1 MITIFGQ
8 IIKGEVPC
16 EKIYENEYVIAFHDI
31 EPQAPVHVLIVP
43 KKEIRDLQSIEESD
57 RIIMLEVVSCAQQL
71 AKSLG
76 IEKGYRLVTNC
87 GSEAGQSIFHLH
99 FHLLGGKQ
107 LSNTLG

>member
-1 MITIFGQ
+1 
-8 IIKGEVPC
+8 
-16 EKIYENEYVIAFHDI
+16 
-31 EPQAPVHVLIVP
+31 
-43 KKEIRDLQSIEESD
+43 
-57 RIIMLEVVSCAQQL
+57 MLEVVSCAQQL